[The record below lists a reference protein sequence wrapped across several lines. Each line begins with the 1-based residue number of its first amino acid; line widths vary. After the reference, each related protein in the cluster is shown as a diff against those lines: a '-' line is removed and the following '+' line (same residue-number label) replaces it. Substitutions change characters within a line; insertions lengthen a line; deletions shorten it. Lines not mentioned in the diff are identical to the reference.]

1 MSVQYNKIAA
11 AVEFLTLNFKR
22 QPELGEVAKAVHL
35 SEYHFQRMF
44 SEWVGISPK
53 RFLQYLTADF
63 LKAKLNETN
72 NLIEAAEV
80 AGLSTQSRV
89 YDLFVT
95 LEAVTPHEYKNQ
107 GANLLIYYGFHNT
120 PFGECFL
127 AATERGVCGL
137 EFVERGTRENAIQQF
152 KATWKKATIRL
163 KPTYTQ
169 PLIEQIFNSIS
180 KERHLHLL
188 VKGTNFQV
196 KVWNAL
202 LKIPVG
208 GVTTYERIA
217 DTIGH
222 PRAVRAVG
230 TAVGHNPI
238 AYLIPC
244 HRVIRKVGALGEYHW
259 GRTRKQTIVGWEM
272 AQHDARQHLHN
283 QPSQ

>member
-1 MSVQYNKIAA
+1 MSVNYDKIAA
-11 AVEFLTLNFKR
+11 AVEFLALNFKK
-22 QPELGEVAKAVHL
+22 QPELNEVAKAVHL
-35 SEYHFQRMF
+35 SEFHFQRMF

-53 RFLQYLTADF
+53 RFLQYLTAGF

-95 LEAVTPHEYKNQ
+95 LEAVTPHEYKSQ
-107 GANLLIYYGFHNT
+107 GNNLLIYYGFHDT

-127 AATERGVCGL
+127 AATERGICGL
-137 EFVERGTRENAIQQF
+137 EFVERDTREQVIQQF
-152 KATWKKATIRL
+152 TTTWKKATIQL
-163 KPTYTQ
+163 KPKYTQ
-169 PLIEQIFNSIS
+169 TLVEQIFNSNS
-180 KERHLHLL
+180 KGRHLHLL
-188 VKGTNFQV
+188 VKGSNFQV
-196 KVWNAL
+196 KVWDAL

-217 DTIGH
+217 DYIGH

-230 TAVGHNPI
+230 TAIGHNPI

-272 AQHDARQHLHN
+272 AKYDNQQPRN
-283 QPSQ
+283 QPLQ

>member
-1 MSVQYNKIAA
+1 MSVRYDKIAI
-11 AVEFLTLNFKR
+11 AVEYLALNFKR
-22 QPELGEVAKAVHL
+22 QPELDEVAKAVHL
-35 SEYHFQRMF
+35 SEFHFQRMF

-107 GANLLIYYGFHNT
+107 GANLRIYYGFHNT

-137 EFVERGTRENAIQQF
+137 EFVERNTREHAIQQF
-152 KATWKKATIRL
+152 KTDWKKATIQH
-163 KPTYTQ
+163 KPKYTQ
-169 PLIEQIFNSIS
+169 TLVEQIFHPHF
-180 KERHLHLL
+180 KRQQLYLL

-202 LKIPVG
+202 LKIPLG

-217 DTIGH
+217 DYIGH

-230 TAVGHNPI
+230 NAVGHNPI

-259 GRTRKQTIVGWEM
+259 GRTRKQTIVVWEM
-272 AQHDARQHLHN
+272 ATQDARQQLHN
-283 QPSQ
+283 QPLQ